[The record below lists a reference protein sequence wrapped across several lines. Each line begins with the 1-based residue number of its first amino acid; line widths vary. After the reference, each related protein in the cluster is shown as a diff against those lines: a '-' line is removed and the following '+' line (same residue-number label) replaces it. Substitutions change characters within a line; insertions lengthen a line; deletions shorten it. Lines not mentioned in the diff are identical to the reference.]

1 MVIRRTL
8 PRRIKEGSLNSADS
22 AKVVRLA
29 RVLAKAAET
38 FEDLDTALDW
48 MKSPHSAFAGATP
61 LSLMDTEVSAEN
73 VMDTLGRIEHGV
85 FD

>member
-8 PRRIKEGSLNSADS
+8 PRRIKEGSPNSAES
-22 AKVVRLA
+22 ANLVRLT
-29 RVLAKAAET
+29 RVLAKAAGT
-38 FEDLDTALDW
+38 FEDLDIALDW
-48 MKSPHSAFAGATP
+48 MKSPNAALAGATP
-61 LSLMDTEVSAEN
+61 LSLMDTDAGAEN